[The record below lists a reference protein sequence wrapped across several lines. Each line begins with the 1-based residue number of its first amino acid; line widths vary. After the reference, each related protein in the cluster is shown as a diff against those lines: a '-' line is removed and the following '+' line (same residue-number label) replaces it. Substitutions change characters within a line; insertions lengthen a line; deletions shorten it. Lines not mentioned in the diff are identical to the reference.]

1 MHVIGM
7 LMVLVQCM
15 RTDNNRLT
23 IVVFNLVWDKIGRWG
38 TVPPRMKNKVAT
50 KRNFTKMASI
60 TEYIR
65 LRGQLKWFTPL
76 QHKCD
81 LPEAY

>member
-15 RTDNNRLT
+15 KTDNNRLT

-38 TVPPRMKNKVAT
+38 TVPPRM
-50 KRNFTKMASI
+50 
-60 TEYIR
+60 
-65 LRGQLKWFTPL
+65 
-76 QHKCD
+76 
-81 LPEAY
+81 